1 MLNLKVL
8 STRDEI
14 NSGKKST
21 CYLCEGSLEEYVKS
35 IPERYTE
42 YDIQRGI
49 VKNVYLDRLT
59 KSILANKYIP
69 PIVLIADK
77 FKINDG
83 MLEIENYKILDGLQ
97 RTYRIKAIYIA
108 LKLFISEL
116 EAGKDLKDSKKN
128 ILSKVYKI

>member
-1 MLNLKVL
+1 MLNLKIL

-14 NSGKKST
+14 NSGNKSV

-77 FKINDG
+77 FDINGEILKIKEPLAD
-83 MLEIENYKILDGLQ
+83 YQKSDQ
-97 RTYRIKAIYIA
+97 
-108 LKLFISEL
+108 FCC
-116 EAGKDLKDSKKN
+116 
-128 ILSKVYKI
+128 